1 MRLNYIPIFGGG
13 EISGAL
19 LLQRTSPPPPLRFA
33 EVTGEISKVAVHD
46 AYKWKMGLGA
56 GKGTNGQLRETTDR
70 HGVPEQRLC
79 QRMKRPSETNGVSIP
94 CVDCKSKEV
103 FDCTALCFTP

>member
-19 LLQRTSPPPPLRFA
+19 LLRRTSPP

-94 CVDCKSKEV
+94 CNDWNS
-103 FDCTALCFTP
+103 